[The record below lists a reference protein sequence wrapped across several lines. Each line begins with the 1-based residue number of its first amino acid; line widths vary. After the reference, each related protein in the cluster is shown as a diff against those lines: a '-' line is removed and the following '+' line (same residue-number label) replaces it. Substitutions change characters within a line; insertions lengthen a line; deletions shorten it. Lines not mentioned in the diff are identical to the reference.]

1 MARSAGPLRVAGA
14 IAAALMAI
22 APPSSATS
30 GGEEAIVVDYAAAPS
45 CPSGDQFLAQLRSF
59 TPRWVLAPAGTE
71 ARRFV
76 LRITR
81 VDGRFVGTFDLRAA
95 SDGEVR
101 REVRGETCA
110 NVASGLAVAVAL
122 AIDARA
128 ATTDAPA
135 PAPPEPAPAA
145 PEPAPAPPEPVPP
158 RTPNARPTPHPTE
171 PARRTFI
178 SVGARID
185 ANGAVSVTL
194 PTATAFVDVAWRVPT
209 RSSLHFALRPTVRAG
224 VRQSLTRTTSDGR
237 SLVDITWRTGFLEL
251 CPAHLAL
258 PAHVSLEGCL
268 AANVG
273 QLTAEALDV
282 PSARASRLWV
292 DSGLELGARWQAHRH
307 VFVSLSTGLWY
318 PIIRDRIRI
327 TRDRIASEAPPL
339 GPSAGVGVGYR
350 F

>member
-1 MARSAGPLRVAGA
+1 MT
-14 IAAALMAI
+14 AI
-22 APPSSATS
+22 APPSSATP
-30 GGEEAIVVDYAAAPS
+30 GGQEAIVVDYAAGPS

-59 TPRWVLAPAGTE
+59 TPRWVLAPAGAE
-71 ARRFV
+71 ARHFV

-128 ATTDAPA
+128 SPTDEPALAPPDPA
-135 PAPPEPAPAA
+135 PTPPEPAPPEPD
-145 PEPAPAPPEPVPP
+145 PAPPEPDPAPP
-158 RTPNARPTPHPTE
+158 RTPDARPARPPTE
-171 PARRTFI
+171 PPRRMFI

-185 ANGAVSVTL
+185 ANGAVSVAL
-194 PTATAFVDVAWRVPT
+194 PTATAFVDVAWHVPA

-237 SLVDITWRTGFLEL
+237 NLVDITWRTGFLEL
-251 CPAHLAL
+251 CPAHLTL
-258 PAHVSLEGCL
+258 PVHVSLEGCV

-292 DSGLELGARWQAHRH
+292 DSGAVLGARWQAHRH
-307 VFVSLSTGLWY
+307 VFVSVSTGLWY
-318 PIIRDRIRI
+318 PIIRDRIRM
-327 TRDRIASEAPPL
+327 TPDRIASEAPPL
-339 GPSAGVGVGYR
+339 GPSAGVGLGYR

>member
-1 MARSAGPLRVAGA
+1 MAGA

-22 APPSSATS
+22 ALPSSATS
-30 GGEEAIVVDYAAAPS
+30 DGEEAIVVDYAAAPS

-59 TPRWVLAPAGTE
+59 TPRWVLAPAGAE

-101 REVRGETCA
+101 REVRGQTCA
-110 NVASGLAVAVAL
+110 DVASGIAVAVAL

-128 ATTDAPA
+128 STTDAPA
-135 PAPPEPAPAA
+135 ATA
-145 PEPAPAPPEPVPP
+145 PEPAPAPPEPAPGPPEPAPGPPDAAPAQP
-158 RTPNARPTPHPTE
+158 RTPNARPTRPPME
-171 PARRTFI
+171 PAHRTFI

-185 ANGAVSVTL
+185 ANGAVSVVL
-194 PTATAFVDVAWRVPT
+194 PTAAAFVDVAWHVPA
-209 RSSLHFALRPTVRAG
+209 RSSLQFALRPTVRAG

-237 SLVDITWRTGFLEL
+237 SHVDITWRTGFLEL
-251 CPAHLAL
+251 CPAHLTL

-282 PSARASRLWV
+282 PSARASRLWI
-292 DSGLELGARWQAHRH
+292 DSGAVLGARWQAHRH

-318 PIIRDRIRI
+318 PIIRDRIRV
-327 TRDRIASEAPPL
+327 TSDRVASEAPPL